1 MQIKL
6 FIFFCFIILFSFQ
19 IVGQST
25 IISEDI
31 VVKNDSIELPGTLTY
46 SNQNSSLIIW
56 VHGSGNV
63 DRNGNQQGVNINA
76 NYIKQFRDSI
86 NKNNIA
92 FYSYDKR
99 TSNLKNVKF
108 FKNIVFEDFVSDLS
122 KVVTYFKENKK
133 FSEIILV
140 GHSQGALV
148 ALLAAENVDKYISL
162 AGISNTFDT
171 FVINEYSKVNSE
183 YGINVKKQFEE
194 LKGTGSIKEIDPIIA
209 HLVSKPNQ
217 PFILSWTRYN
227 PIEEIKKLT
236 IPILIINGTSDLQVA
251 IENAQALKD
260 ENILAK
266 LVLIDSMNHVLKIVK
281 NPMENQQSYF
291 LENFPL
297 STKLIANIV
306 AFIKE

>member
-1 MQIKL
+1 MKP
-6 FIFFCFIILFSFQ
+6 FKTFCFFLLISSLSF
-19 IVGQST
+19 GQSI
-25 IISEDI
+25 IISEEI

-46 SNQNSSLIIW
+46 SNQNSPLIIW

-63 DRNGNQQGVNINA
+63 DRNGNQKGVNINA

-92 FYSYDKR
+92 FYSFDKR

-108 FKNIVFEDFVSDLS
+108 FKNIIFEDFVSDVT
-122 KVVTYFKENKK
+122 KVISYFKENTQ

-140 GHSQGALV
+140 GHSQGSLV
-148 ALLAAENVDKYISL
+148 ALLAAKNIDKYISL

-171 FVINEYSKVNSE
+171 FVVNEYSKVNSE
-183 YGINVKKQFEE
+183 YGINVKQQFKE
-194 LKGTGSIKEIDPIIA
+194 LKETGSIKEIDPIIA

-217 PFILSWTRYN
+217 PFILSWMKYN

-236 IPILIINGTSDLQVA
+236 IPILIINGTSDLQVST
-251 IENAQALKD
+251 ENAQALKA
-260 ENILAK
+260 ENNLAK
-266 LVLIDSMNHVLKIVK
+266 ITLIDSMNHVLKIVK

-291 LENFPL
+291 LDNFPL